1 MADDKQ
7 QDESVASAARAL
19 ADATAALTRL
29 LGQQMGA
36 VSDDVG
42 HAVAVGLR
50 EASRGLETASDSIS
64 TAGRTADRRRE
75 RAEETRTELLDA
87 AARVVARRGYE
98 GASVGDLAGEAGY
111 TKGALYSNFGS
122 KEDLFLALAARELA
136 AGRVA
141 PVAGSPAPEVDQALL
156 GLEVLAFL
164 ARSASARTSLAGPL
178 AEALRTAAGSEEGG
192 TPTPAQLDD
201 AVARLAVALVGPLVE
216 RADASATGVTTRLL
230 ARGA

>member
-1 MADDKQ
+1 MTDQKP

-50 EASRGLETASDSIS
+50 EASRGLETASDSLGS
-64 TAGRTADRRRE
+64 AGRTADRRRE

-141 PVAGSPAPEVDQALL
+141 PSPGAPGPEADQALL
-156 GLEVLAFL
+156 GLEILAFM
-164 ARSASARTSLAGPL
+164 ARSASARSALHGPL
-178 AEALRTAAGSEEGG
+178 SQALQVAAATDGEPPTEAA
-192 TPTPAQLDD
+192 LDD
-201 AVARLAVALVGPLVE
+201 AVRRLAVALVGPLVE
-216 RADASATGVTTRLL
+216 RADGSAAGVTARLL